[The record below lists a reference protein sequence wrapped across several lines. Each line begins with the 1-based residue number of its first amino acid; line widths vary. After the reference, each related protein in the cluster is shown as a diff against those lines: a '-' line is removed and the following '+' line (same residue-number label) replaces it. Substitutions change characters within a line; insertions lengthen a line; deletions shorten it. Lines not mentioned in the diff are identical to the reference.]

1 MKIYKPALFLFIP
14 ILFAIASC
22 KKDAVSGKT
31 LTLTVA
37 DSGKTLSVVNGEK
50 ILVTLG
56 NPGDGGFTFN
66 AWQYN
71 SAILALDS
79 HTRNYPP
86 ANSPVGDFGSD
97 TWQFTAIKNGTSTL
111 KITATQSPVE
121 TVTMFNGS
129 IKVQ

>member
-1 MKIYKPALFLFIP
+1 MKRTYKPALFLLAIMM
-14 ILFAIASC
+14 IAIASC
-22 KKDAVSGKT
+22 KKDAASGKT

-71 SAILALDS
+71 SAILTLDS
-79 HTRNYPP
+79 HTRN
-86 ANSPVGDFGSD
+86 
-97 TWQFTAIKNGTSTL
+97 
-111 KITATQSPVE
+111 
-121 TVTMFNGS
+121 
-129 IKVQ
+129 